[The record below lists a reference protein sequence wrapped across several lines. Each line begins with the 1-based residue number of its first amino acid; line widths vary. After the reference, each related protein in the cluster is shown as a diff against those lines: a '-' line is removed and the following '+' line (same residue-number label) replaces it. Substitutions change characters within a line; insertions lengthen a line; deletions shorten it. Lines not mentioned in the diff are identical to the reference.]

1 VNKKMLL
8 LALLFLSLMLST
20 LAYGQD
26 SSIVITTD
34 RSGYSNYD
42 ASNPGWG
49 GDGSFSMTTGKSDY
63 HSNYPGGYPGMQ
75 QNGYDTTLAPINTE
89 QQSPDSLI
97 QYQEFYSFDQRTQT
111 QAGPVQFDIYRSEPT
126 YLIINGQSQP
136 YSPNFVPYNSLWIQG
151 TTRWTQYI
159 QCPINARFK
168 LLAFS
173 QGGPATVV
181 ELYPNNGYQTVNNY
195 QFYPG
200 YTQFFFWA
208 DVVGRHTLNFYT
220 NGQKSNSVVVD
231 VVPYSGTYTGPYNGV
246 VQNPVGPS
254 STRTVSISI
263 GVTGQG
269 ATETPQGNPQQ
280 PEPSGTG
287 NQGSGQTTSGGQ
299 GSGCPC
305 LGEKCICETY
315 TCENG
320 KTFPQWSGKVVDKK
334 TYPRPG
340 MVEGKCYC
348 DCEGCDTCAE
358 FRDFVESQCGEVRGG
373 WSIPLETS
381 CSATGVDTNNNGG
394 SNTGT
399 SAPGTISTDSQDQ
412 GFMSDVPQGEAI

>member
-1 VNKKMLL
+1 VIKKMPLP
-8 LALLFLSLMLST
+8 ALLFLSLMLSIP
-20 LAYGQD
+20 AYGQG
-26 SSIVITTD
+26 SSIVVTTD
-34 RSGYSNYD
+34 KSGYSSYD
-42 ASNPGWG
+42 GSNPSWG
-49 GDGSFSMTTGKSDY
+49 EDGSFSTATDKSGY
-63 HSNYPGGYPGMQ
+63 NFNYPGGYSGMQ
-75 QNGYDTTLAPINTE
+75 QTGYDTSLAPINAK

-97 QYQEFYSFDQRTQT
+97 QYQEFYSLDKKTQT

-136 YSPNFVPYNSLWIQG
+136 YNPNFVPYNSLWIQG

-181 ELYPNNGYQTVNNY
+181 ELYPYNGYQTVNNY

-208 DVVGRHTLNFYT
+208 DTVGRHTLNFYT
-220 NGQKSNSVVVD
+220 TGQKSNSVVVD
-231 VVPYSGTYTGPYNGV
+231 VVPYSGTYNSPYNGV

-254 STRTVSISI
+254 TIRTVSIRI

-269 ATETPQGNPQQ
+269 DTQMPQGNQQQ
-280 PEPSGTG
+280 PETTGTS
-287 NQGSGQTTSGGQ
+287 NQGSGQTTSSDQ

-305 LGEKCICETY
+305 LGQKCVCKPY

-320 KTFPQWSGKVVDKK
+320 KTFPQYYGKVVDKK
-334 TYPRPG
+334 TYSRPG

-348 DCEGCDTCAE
+348 ECENCDTCAE
-358 FRDFVESQCGEVRGG
+358 FRDYVEKNCGEIRGG
-373 WSIPLETS
+373 WSTPVETS
-381 CSATGVDTNNNGG
+381 CSGTGVDTNNKESG
-394 SNTGT
+394 NTGT
-399 SAPGTISTDSQDQ
+399 SAPGTILTDSQDQ
-412 GFMSDVPQGEAI
+412 GFMSDVPQGEPI